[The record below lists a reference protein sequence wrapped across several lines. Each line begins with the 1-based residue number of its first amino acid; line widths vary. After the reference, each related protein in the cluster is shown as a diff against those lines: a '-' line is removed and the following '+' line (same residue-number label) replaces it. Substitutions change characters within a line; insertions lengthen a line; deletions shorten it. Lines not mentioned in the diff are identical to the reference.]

1 MYFVLY
7 HEINVSKIKNSFA
20 WNIYLKFQFYSAK
33 TIRAK
38 LTIFINPL
46 SHCVGQLA
54 QHFFEDQLHEEK
66 FNIKI

>member
-7 HEINVSKIKNSFA
+7 REINVSKIKNYFA

-38 LTIFINPL
+38 LTIFINPF
-46 SHCVGQLA
+46 SHCVGPIGSTL
-54 QHFFEDQLHEEK
+54 F
-66 FNIKI
+66 